1 MKFKSLCLACAA
13 ALATAVFAAAA
24 FAQTPAPSDGP
35 IDGQLVRLDVKKLWR
50 FAFLPNAPLLET
62 QHIGKGVVASSISP
76 DGSQAVMFER
86 GKPHEP
92 NILHRW
98 ANGKTTQILESHD
111 VSSYIEWSGND
122 QIDIRETHAPFF
134 RDGSKLRYEVSA
146 KPKLKTQL
154 KLADSQYVVYDHD
167 DVIILESKKT
177 RTLQAISD
185 PAADRYYAPM
195 LSPDE
200 RFVAFSGL
208 HSGVLVFD
216 IEANAVVFIGSHG
229 TDPAFSPDG
238 RYLIYAD
245 TRDDGHIFTQGNL
258 VLVDLH
264 NRNYRVLANPNKE
277 IRLRATLSRDAD
289 FVSYTTIDGD
299 AYRAKIDK

>member
-13 ALATAVFAAAA
+13 ALAASVFAAAA
-24 FAQTPAPSDGP
+24 FAQPAPSDGP

-50 FAFLPNAPLLET
+50 FAFLPNAPLLDS
-62 QHIGKGVVASSISP
+62 QRIGKGIITSSISP

-86 GKPHEP
+86 GKPQEP

-98 ANGKTTQILESHD
+98 ANGKTNKILESRD
-111 VSSYIEWSGND
+111 VSSYIEWAD
-122 QIDIRETHAPFF
+122 DHQIDIRETNAPFF
-134 RDGSKLRYEVSA
+134 RDGAKLRYEVSA
-146 KPKLKTQL
+146 KPKLKTRL
-154 KLADSQYVVYDHD
+154 PHADSQFVVYDHD

-208 HSGVLVFD
+208 RSGVLVFD
-216 IEANAVVFIGSHG
+216 IEANAIVFIGSHG
-229 TDPAFSPDG
+229 TDPSFSPDG

-245 TRDDGHIFTQGNL
+245 TRDDGHAYTQANL

-264 NRNYRVLANPNKE
+264 KRTYRILANPNHE
-277 IRLRATLSRDAD
+277 IRLRASLSRNAE

>member
-1 MKFKSLCLACAA
+1 M
-13 ALATAVFAAAA
+13 
-24 FAQTPAPSDGP
+24 
-35 IDGQLVRLDVKKLWR
+35 
-50 FAFLPNAPLLET
+50 
-62 QHIGKGVVASSISP
+62 GVVHRIGLGGDHVKP
-76 DGSQAVMFER
+76 RDVDIGGEQAGEGCVLDRNSLTVQDKAADTAEDKHARQGGDER
-86 GKPHEP
+86 RNPHITDP
-92 NILHRW
+92 VALPH
-98 ANGKTTQILESHD
+98 
-111 VSSYIEWSGND
+111 
-122 QIDIRETHAPFF
+122 
-134 RDGSKLRYEVSA
+134 
-146 KPKLKTQL
+146 
-154 KLADSQYVVYDHD
+154 ADSQFVVYDHD

-208 HSGVLVFD
+208 RSGVLVFD
-216 IEANAVVFIGSHG
+216 IEANAIVFIGSHG
-229 TDPAFSPDG
+229 TDPSFSPDG

-245 TRDDGHIFTQGNL
+245 TRDDGHAFTQANL

-264 NRNYRVLANPNKE
+264 KRTYRILANPNHE
-277 IRLRATLSRDAD
+277 IRLRASLSRNAE